1 MEGGPPCFPRDSSC
15 PHLLRILLAS
25 TRFHL
30 HDSHILRFTFPRDSV
45 SSSLA
50 SRSPYPHEY
59 SYPQVWPPPLSLA
72 ATYGISFDFFSSAYL
87 DVSLRRVPLITLSFS
102 WTDLLFFITVVSQF
116 GYLWFIAYL
125 QLPKAFRSLSR
136 PSSAPDAKAFS
147 LCSSSLELPSP

>member
-1 MEGGPPCFPRDSSC
+1 MEGGPPFFHTDSSC
-15 PHLLRILLAS
+15 PYVLRIQTAS
-25 TRFHL
+25 SMFRL
-30 HDSHILRFTFPRDSV
+30 RDSHTLRSDFPFRSTTYPSASV
-45 SSSLA
+45 C
-50 SRSPYPHEY
+50 PYPHEY

-102 WTDLLFFITVVSQF
+102 CNDLLFFITVVSQF